1 MKRITKV
8 AFVTFAFSLLLVSFI
23 YGYNIGNKKA
33 IEKPQ
38 KDLTITDTENNVID
52 YKNNDNDVESVEKE
66 ENIIGPNTVIE
77 YINHYKKCNDTV
89 SKIEE
94 PEKAIINFDEE
105 DYKKYLETNHP
116 NWQLLSFSSKKVIV
130 KRELDRYCPNH
141 YIIGVKD
148 NKIAIFK
155 FNDMGEKVLVE
166 IINKSVSTLKE
177 IDQEKLKKGIVVDSV
192 EEIGDILENFIS

>member
-1 MKRITKV
+1 MKKFSKV

-38 KDLTITDTENNVID
+38 KELAIKGTENNIID
-52 YKNNDNDVESVEKE
+52 YKNDSDVESVEKE
-66 ENIIGPNTVIE
+66 ENVIGPNTVIE
-77 YINHYKKCNDTV
+77 YINYYKKCNDTLTQIV
-89 SKIEE
+89 E
-94 PEKAIINFDEE
+94 PEKAIINFNEE

-116 NWQLLSFSSKKVIV
+116 DWQLLSFSSEKVIV

-141 YIIGVKD
+141 YIISVKD

-177 IDQEKLKKGIVVDSV
+177 IDQEKLKKGIVVDSE